1 MSLLSAAGLVSAPIS
16 DHGDFRMP
24 QGKGFAE
31 MTAITVLNVVIVC
44 HNYDDGKSQKP
55 KRLAH

>member
-31 MTAITVLNVVIVC
+31 MTAITVLNVVITAIIMMTVRARSPR
-44 HNYDDGKSQKP
+44 D
-55 KRLAH
+55 